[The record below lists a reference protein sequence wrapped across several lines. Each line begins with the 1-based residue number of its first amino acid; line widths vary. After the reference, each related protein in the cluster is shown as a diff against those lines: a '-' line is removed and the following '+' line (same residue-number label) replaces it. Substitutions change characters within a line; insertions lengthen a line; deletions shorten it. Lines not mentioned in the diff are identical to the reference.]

1 MSEENKP
8 IVENEPV
15 IDNKPLTRNQILKKF
30 KKKTQLQEMTSR
42 FFRNRL
48 GVVGLVMFVFILFMV
63 IFADFFADYQSK
75 VIAMDARNR
84 LQAPCAEYIFG
95 TDEMG
100 RDVFARLIHGG
111 RISLS
116 MAFMATIVAL
126 LIGGTLGAISGYFG
140 GKLDE
145 LLMRL
150 MDIMLSLPEILLAI
164 AIVSALGTAKSNLI
178 LAIGISRVAR
188 FARIVRSSV
197 LTVRGME
204 YVEAARAIGAGDHVI
219 IVQHVLLNCLAPIIV
234 QSTIIFGTAIMS
246 ISGLSFLGLGVQPPA
261 PEWGNMLSASRN
273 YMRANANLVLAPGL
287 AIFFTIFSL
296 NMLGDGIRDAMDP
309 RLKQ

>member
-1 MSEENKP
+1 MSDE
-8 IVENEPV
+8 
-15 IDNKPLTRNQILKKF
+15 NKPLTRSQILKKF
-30 KKKTQLQEMTSR
+30 KKKTQLQEMSSR

-48 GVVGLVMFVFILFMV
+48 GVMGLSMFLVILFMV
-63 IFADFFADYQSK
+63 MFANFFADYQTK
-75 VIAMDARNR
+75 VVDINARNR
-84 LQAPCAEYIFG
+84 LQAPSSQHLFG

-100 RDVFARLIHGG
+100 RDVFAKVIYGG
-111 RISLS
+111 RVSLT
-116 MAFMATIVAL
+116 MALMATFVAL
-126 LIGGTLGAISGYFG
+126 IIGGTLGAISGFFG

-145 LLMRL
+145 LIMRF

-164 AIVSALGTAKSNLI
+164 AIVSALGTSRPNLV

-204 YVEAARAIGAGDHVI
+204 YVEAARAIGARNHVI
-219 IVQHVLLNCLAPIIV
+219 IIQHVLLNCLAPIIV
-234 QSTIIFGTAIMS
+234 QSTIIFATAIMS
-246 ISGLSFLGLGVQPPA
+246 ISGLSFLGLGVQPPT
-261 PEWGNMLSASRN
+261 PEWGNMLASSRN
-273 YMRANANLVLAPGL
+273 FMRACPNLVIAPGL